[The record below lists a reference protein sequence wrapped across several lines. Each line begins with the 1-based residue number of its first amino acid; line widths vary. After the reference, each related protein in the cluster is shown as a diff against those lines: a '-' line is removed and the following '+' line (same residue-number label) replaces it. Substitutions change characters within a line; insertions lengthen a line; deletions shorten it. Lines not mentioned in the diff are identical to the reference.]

1 MTLQFHNRKLNDKI
15 LYLCMIFNIIM
26 SSLPQP
32 KSNMPDIDKLHPVP
46 ASVVAASTEWNAKN
60 NTKVV
65 SMKKSKNNK
74 RSKSKIQDDL
84 NRLRK
89 SRQFRDLGDQFD
101 YFSD

>member
-1 MTLQFHNRKLNDKI
+1 
-15 LYLCMIFNIIM
+15 MISNIIM

-32 KSNMPDIDKLHPVP
+32 KSNIPDINKLHPVP
-46 ASVVAASTEWNAKN
+46 DSVVVASMEWNAKN

-65 SMKKSKNNK
+65 PMKKSKNNK

-89 SRQFRDLGDQFD
+89 SRQFRALGDALD

>member
-1 MTLQFHNRKLNDKI
+1 
-15 LYLCMIFNIIM
+15 M

-46 ASVVAASTEWNAKN
+46 DSVVAASTEWNAKN
-60 NTKVV
+60 TTKVV
-65 SMKKSKNNK
+65 PMKKSKNNK
-74 RSKSKIQDDL
+74 HSKSKIQAEL

>member
-1 MTLQFHNRKLNDKI
+1 
-15 LYLCMIFNIIM
+15 M

-32 KSNMPDIDKLHPVP
+32 KREMSNIDKLHPVP
-46 ASVVAASTEWNAKN
+46 DSVVAASMEWNAKN

-65 SMKKSKNNK
+65 PMKKSKSKNNK
-74 RSKSKIQDDL
+74 RSKSKIQAEL

-89 SRQFRDLGDQFD
+89 SKQFRALGDALD

>member
-1 MTLQFHNRKLNDKI
+1 
-15 LYLCMIFNIIM
+15 M

-46 ASVVAASTEWNAKN
+46 ASVVAASSDWNTKN
-60 NTKVV
+60 TTKVV
-65 SMKKSKNNK
+65 PMKKSKNNK

-89 SRQFRDLGDQFD
+89 SRQFRDLGDAFD

>member
-1 MTLQFHNRKLNDKI
+1 
-15 LYLCMIFNIIM
+15 M

-46 ASVVAASTEWNAKN
+46 DSVVVASTEWNAKN

-65 SMKKSKNNK
+65 PMKKSKSKNNK
-74 RSKSKIQDDL
+74 RSKSKIQAEL

-89 SRQFRDLGDQFD
+89 SKQFRDLGDALD

>member
-1 MTLQFHNRKLNDKI
+1 
-15 LYLCMIFNIIM
+15 M

-32 KSNMPDIDKLHPVP
+32 KSNIPDINKLHPVP
-46 ASVVAASTEWNAKN
+46 DSVVVASMEWNAKN
-60 NTKVV
+60 TTKVV
-65 SMKKSKNNK
+65 PMKKSKNNK

-89 SRQFRDLGDQFD
+89 SRQFRALGDALD

>member
-1 MTLQFHNRKLNDKI
+1 
-15 LYLCMIFNIIM
+15 M

-46 ASVVAASTEWNAKN
+46 DSVVVASTEWNAKN
-60 NTKVV
+60 NTNKFVP
-65 SMKKSKNNK
+65 MKKNKNKK

-84 NRLRK
+84 DRLRK
-89 SRQFRDLGDQFD
+89 SRYFRELGDALD

>member
-1 MTLQFHNRKLNDKI
+1 
-15 LYLCMIFNIIM
+15 M

-32 KSNMPDIDKLHPVP
+32 KSNIPDINKLHPVP
-46 ASVVAASTEWNAKN
+46 DSVVVASMEWNAKN

-65 SMKKSKNNK
+65 PMKKSKNNK

-89 SRQFRDLGDQFD
+89 SRQFRALGDALD

>member
-1 MTLQFHNRKLNDKI
+1 
-15 LYLCMIFNIIM
+15 M

-46 ASVVAASTEWNAKN
+46 ASAILAKN
-60 NTKVV
+60 TTKVV
-65 SMKKSKNNK
+65 PMKKSKNNK

-84 NRLRK
+84 DRLRK
-89 SRQFRDLGDQFD
+89 SRQFRDLGDALD